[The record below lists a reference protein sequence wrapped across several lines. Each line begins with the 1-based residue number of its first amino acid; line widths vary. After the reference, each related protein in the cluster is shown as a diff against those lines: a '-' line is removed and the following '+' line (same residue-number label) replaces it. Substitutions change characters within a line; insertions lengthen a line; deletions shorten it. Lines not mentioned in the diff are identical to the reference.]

1 MRKISSS
8 LAPKPP
14 APPAP
19 PSPPVAPMAFPI
31 NLPGATPPAIKSQR
45 SLFKDMFGTDHSI
58 LALALDSN
66 WANHEQKE
74 LAQQV
79 LSGHKSI
86 SKLTAAEQDVLD
98 GIVHS
103 YDSSGG
109 GAHAY
114 DSVQT
119 GSERLSVSGDD
130 SERGE
135 NLQSGSEDGVQDRS
149 SEKSDGGDGPDFSDA
164 YGWTK

>member
-19 PSPPVAPMAFPI
+19 PSPPVAPVAFPI
-31 NLPGATPPAIKSQR
+31 NLPGETMATRPQR

-66 WANHEQKE
+66 WSSHEQRE
-74 LAQQV
+74 LAMQV

-86 SKLTAAEQDVLD
+86 SKLTPSEHDVLD

-103 YDSSGG
+103 YNDSSGG
-109 GAHAY
+109 GARAY

-130 SERGE
+130 RERGE
-135 NLQSGSEDGVQDRS
+135 NLQSGSEDGVQDRPAA
-149 SEKSDGGDGPDFSDA
+149 DGGDGPDFNDA
-164 YGWTK
+164 YSWTK